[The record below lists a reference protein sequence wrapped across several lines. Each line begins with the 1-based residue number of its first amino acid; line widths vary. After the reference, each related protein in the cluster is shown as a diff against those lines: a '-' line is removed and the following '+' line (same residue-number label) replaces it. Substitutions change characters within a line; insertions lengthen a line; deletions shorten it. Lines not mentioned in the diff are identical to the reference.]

1 MRRIHERIRAHH
13 DFFAFLGIEFQT
25 DATELSC
32 NESVERRFKL
42 QRKERGGVIFTA
54 DNPTF
59 DKLLRHRKF
68 PNDFFR
74 FYVAITTL
82 FFDLDGTISNNF
94 LGIERCLNFGLTRLG
109 LRTLSPEEVHP
120 LVGPPFRESLPKL
133 FPGVD
138 VEAMLRLYRE
148 RYEMHGWV
156 ENELYAGIAES
167 IRTLHLQG
175 FTIALCTSKPRIFAE
190 KIIAHFDLARYFDG
204 IHGPELDG
212 RFDKKTDLLAH
223 LVKQYKV
230 APAQALMIGDRD
242 KDIEAA
248 RHAGTHS
255 LGVLWGFG
263 NKAELQNAGASRI
276 IAHPSELQH
285 TVHSIA

>member
-1 MRRIHERIRAHH
+1 
-13 DFFAFLGIEFQT
+13 
-25 DATELSC
+25 
-32 NESVERRFKL
+32 
-42 QRKERGGVIFTA
+42 
-54 DNPTF
+54 
-59 DKLLRHRKF
+59 
-68 PNDFFR
+68 
-74 FYVAITTL
+74 VAITTL
-82 FFDLDGTISNNF
+82 FFDLDGTV
-94 LGIERCLNFGLTRLG
+94 NFGLTRLG
-109 LRTLSPEEVHP
+109 LRTLSPDEVHP

-148 RYEMHGWV
+148 RYEVHGWV

-175 FTIALCTSKPRIFAE
+175 FTIALCTSKPRVFAE
-190 KIIAHFDLARYFDG
+190 KIIAHFELARYFDG

-212 RFDKKTDLLAH
+212 RFDKKTELLVH
-223 LVKQYKV
+223 LVKLYNV
-230 APAQALMIGDRD
+230 APQQALMIGDRD

-263 NKAELQNAGASRI
+263 SKTELQQAGASRI
-276 IAHPSELQH
+276 IDHPVELQH